1 MSAYSPTAGTHPT
14 YPEPM
19 ESTFDVV
26 VIGGGPVGENV
37 ADYAIRGSDRT
48 AVVIEHELMGGECS
62 YWACMPSKALLGP
75 GSALAEARALAGAR
89 ERVSGDLPDAAGILG
104 WRDTVTGRRD
114 GPGATHDDA
123 GQVRWAE
130 GAGIEVI
137 RGHGRI
143 TGERQVTVGDTVLTA
158 REAVVVA
165 TGSTASI
172 PPTPGLAD
180 ALPWTSRD
188 ATNLV
193 EVPDRVLVLGG
204 GVVACEAVTWLLDLG
219 VRQVVMAIRGDRLL
233 PKMEPFVARRAA
245 DSFTDRG
252 VDIRFGTT
260 IESVDRP
267 GVADTGYGRVHGGP
281 ATVELA
287 GDGAGRLVVDEILV
301 AAGRSPATRDLGLE
315 SVGLE
320 AGGPLRVD
328 DHLTVTGRP
337 WLYAVGDVNGRNA
350 LTHMGKY
357 QARVAGDVIAA
368 RAQGRDLDGPR
379 YVATSDHG
387 AVPQVVFTRPEVA
400 SVGLTEKQAKD
411 AGIDV
416 RIADG
421 DISVAGSYL
430 ADPEYSGHA
439 CLVVDVSRDVLVGA
453 TFVGSQTAELVHS
466 ATVAIVGEV
475 PLSRLWHA
483 VPSYPTISEV
493 WLRLLDQLR

>member
-1 MSAYSPTAGTHPT
+1 MAGQDV
-14 YPEPM
+14 Y
-19 ESTFDVV
+19 DVV

-48 AVVIEHELMGGECS
+48 AAIVEHELMGGECS

-75 GSALAEARALAGAR
+75 GNALDAARALSGAR
-89 ERVSGDLPDAAGILG
+89 ERLAASGPDPGAVLS
-104 WRDTVTGRRD
+104 WRDTVTGRVDSARVTHARGTQYGGTHD
-114 GPGATHDDA
+114 GVTHDDA

-143 TGERQVTVGDTVLTA
+143 VGERRVDVGGRVLTA

-172 PPTPGLAD
+172 PPIPGLRE

-193 EVPDRVLVLGG
+193 DIPDRMLVLGG
-204 GVVACEAVTWLLDLG
+204 GVVACEAATWLLDLG
-219 VRQVVMAIRGDRLL
+219 VRELVMAIRGDRLL
-233 PKMEPFVARRAA
+233 PRMEPFAGECVADALR
-245 DSFTDRG
+245 DRG
-252 VDIRFGTT
+252 ADIRFGTT

-267 GVADTGYGRVHGGP
+267 DAAATGYGRRHGGS
-281 ATVELA
+281 ASVRLG
-287 GDGAGRLVVDEILV
+287 GDGAGEIVVDEILV
-301 AAGRSPATRDLGLE
+301 AAGRAPATTD
-315 SVGLE
+315 VGLDAIGVE
-320 AGGPLRVD
+320 PGGPLRVD
-328 DHLTVTGRP
+328 DHMTVSGHP

-368 RAQGRDLDGPR
+368 RAEERSLDDPR
-379 YVATSDHG
+379 HTASSDHG
-387 AVPQVVFTRPEVA
+387 AVGQVVFTRPEIA
-400 SVGLTEKQAKD
+400 SVGLTRAGAAK
-411 AGIDV
+411 AGLDV
-416 RIADG
+416 RAVEG
-421 DISVAGSYL
+421 DIAVAGSYL
-430 ADPEYSGHA
+430 VDPDHSGHA
-439 CLVVDVSRDVLVGA
+439 CLVVDAARDVLVGA
-453 TFVGSQTAELVHS
+453 TFVGAQTAELVHS

-475 PLSRLWHA
+475 SLSRLWHA
-483 VPSYPTISEV
+483 VPSYPTVSEV

>member
-1 MSAYSPTAGTHPT
+1 MDA
-14 YPEPM
+14 EPM
-19 ESTFDVV
+19 DRTYDVV

-75 GSALAEARALAGAR
+75 GAALASARALAGAR
-89 ERVSGDLPDAAGILG
+89 ERVSGERPDPAAVLG
-104 WRDTVTGRRD
+104 WRDTVTSRD
-114 GPGATHDDA
+114 ESGPGHGGLGHDDA

-130 GAGIEVI
+130 GAGIHVL

-143 TGERQVTVGDTVLTA
+143 SGERQVTVGDTVVTA
-158 REAVVVA
+158 RHAVVVA

-172 PPTPGLAD
+172 PSTPGLVEAN
-180 ALPWTSRD
+180 PWTSRD
-188 ATNLV
+188 ATNVV
-193 EVPDRVLVLGG
+193 EIPDRVLVLGG

-219 VRQVVMAIRGDRLL
+219 AREVVMAIRGDRLL
-233 PKMEPFVARRAA
+233 PKMEPFVSQRVADALRARGA
-245 DSFTDRG
+245 
-252 VDIRFGTT
+252 DIRFGTT

-267 GVADTGYGRVHGGP
+267 DAAHTGYGRIHGGP
-281 ATVELA
+281 ATVHLA
-287 GDGAGRLVVDEILV
+287 GDGAGDVVVDEILV
-301 AAGRSPATRDLGLE
+301 AAGRSPATGDLGLE
-315 SVGLE
+315 TVELE
-320 AGGPLRVD
+320 PGGPIRVD
-328 DHLTVTGRP
+328 DQLTVADRP

-368 RAQGRDLDGPR
+368 RAEGRALDDPR
-379 YVATSDHG
+379 FVASADHG
-387 AVPQVVFTRPEVA
+387 AVPQVVFTRPGVA
-400 SVGLTEKQAKD
+400 SVGVTEKQARD
-411 AGIDV
+411 SGVDV
-416 RIADG
+416 RVADG

-430 ADPEYSGHA
+430 VDADYSGHA
-439 CLVVDVSRDVLVGA
+439 CLVVDAKRDVLVGA
-453 TFVGSQTAELVHS
+453 TFVGAQTADLVHS

-483 VPSYPTISEV
+483 VPSYPTVSEV